1 MPTSLV
7 DSDRAPRSG
16 AAPGGRPGWCP
27 RTFLL
32 TDIVGSVA
40 LWERDADAMEL
51 ALVRHGVLINRSVVG
66 AGGEVVRSM
75 GEGDSTLSVFV
86 RPSAAAAAAVSL
98 QTAFAAERWP
108 RPVPLRVRAGIHTGD
123 ARAWDGGWY
132 GPAVNRAA
140 RLRGLASEA
149 QTLVSGVTARLI
161 TDRLPKG
168 VRLSY
173 RGRQTLRGIQRPEE
187 VWELTNVGAGV
198 ANDIVGHVSTSVIRS
213 SGAVLQAGS
222 RRSPKLM
229 IAGRAARNASSL
241 TQSDTPAR

>member
-40 LWERDADAMEL
+40 LWERDADAMVL

-86 RPSAAAAAAVSL
+86 RPSAAVAAAVSL
-98 QTAFAAERWP
+98 QAALTTERWP

-123 ARAWDGGWY
+123 ARPWDGGWY

-140 RLRGLASEA
+140 RLRGLAGES
-149 QTLVSGVTARLI
+149 QTLVSGVTARLV
-161 TDRLPKG
+161 TDRLPEG

-173 RGRQTLRGIQRPEE
+173 RGRRTLRGIQRPED
-187 VWELTNVGAGV
+187 VWELTNPA
-198 ANDIVGHVSTSVIRS
+198 STSDEIDRVRTKPPDHLIAAIDRPT
-213 SGAVLQAGS
+213 LS
-222 RRSPKLM
+222 RLRQ
-229 IAGRAARNASSL
+229 GQVRR
-241 TQSDTPAR
+241 